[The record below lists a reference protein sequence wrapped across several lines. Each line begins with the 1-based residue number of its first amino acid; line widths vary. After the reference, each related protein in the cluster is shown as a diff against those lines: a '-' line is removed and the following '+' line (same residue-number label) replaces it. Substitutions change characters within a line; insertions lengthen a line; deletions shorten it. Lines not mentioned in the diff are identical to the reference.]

1 MYEIEKKF
9 LDNVSSICEHS
20 PRILNG
26 QDRFNKIY
34 TFSKKNILLIICCN
48 YIADQTFLKND
59 FYGSFQFDPRNVCK
73 KVNPFFTRHEDFVE
87 FVFHLM
93 HSSSS
98 LQCKFFLYYG
108 LFNLPCSQQPI
119 YRRGVEVKRDKQ
131 KKVFGV
137 STLENKTKTRK
148 TQFLHRGTQRPG
160 VNPIKFKILWTLQKK
175 MTSEWRLPV
184 SWHMK
189 NLHVL

>member
-1 MYEIEKKF
+1 MGNSKKWLNWFEVVMYEIEKKF

-26 QDRFNKIY
+26 QDWFNKIY
-34 TFSKKNILLIICCN
+34 AFSKKTILLIIWCN

-59 FYGSFQFDPRNVCK
+59 FYDLFNLILEMFVKRWIL
-73 KVNPFFTRHEDFVE
+73 FFTRNEDFVE
-87 FVFHLM
+87 FVSHLM

-98 LQCKFFLYYG
+98 LQCKFFSYYG

-137 STLENKTKTRK
+137 WTLENKTKTRK
-148 TQFLHRGTQRPG
+148 TQFYTEEPNDL
-160 VNPIKFKILWTLQKK
+160 VSIL
-175 MTSEWRLPV
+175 
-184 SWHMK
+184 
-189 NLHVL
+189 